1 MHDQSNVLAI
11 LEKLHAIPPSTFTQ
25 ARPFPHVVI
34 DNIFPDQL
42 LSDIHNVLPISAD
55 EYWDKSDEAGI
66 EVKWRSRWIS
76 EYDIPQP
83 ARELVRFLNSGAILR
98 ELSRLTGVDHLISD
112 PYYSGGGF
120 NLIRR
125 GGHLDVHVDGNW
137 HDIMQVNRRLNLIL
151 YLNPEWK
158 ETWGG
163 HLHFYDS
170 AANQPEV
177 SVLPK
182 SNRLLIFE
190 TTDYRAD
197 SVHRSRRDRGR
208 ADVQCA
214 GLRDAERG
222 RRGYRRYDLDAGPDV
237 CRIRAA
243 HGGRAADRPG
253 HRSRSA
259 QRALAQQ
266 GLVGQ
271 AGSKDTRCELAKGVR
286 LESAAKPL

>member
-190 TTDYRAD
+190 TTDYSYHGHPEPLQCPEHEARTSIILYYYTAGARPKDQVTVAD
-197 SVHRSRRDRGR
+197 PHSALWRSKGWLDK
-208 ADVQCA
+208 
-214 GLRDAERG
+214 RG
-222 RRGYRRYDLDAGPDV
+222 RRT
-237 CRIRAA
+237 RAV
-243 HGGRAADRPG
+243 
-253 HRSRSA
+253 S
-259 QRALAQQ
+259 
-266 GLVGQ
+266 
-271 AGSKDTRCELAKGVR
+271 
-286 LESAAKPL
+286 